1 MNLNVPV
8 DLQENITITTDTYPL
23 VDELLAAVCDY
34 PFLTNIIIEQTLPQL
49 QKFAEVNY
57 GCELSLSTF
66 CTIEGHA
73 SIEVHLKQSS
83 GVKKDVSLVVSILK
97 TNGLIP
103 LLRRIVRTLAG
114 FLPLSYPVCGRCRNR
129 HKHLKCP

>member
-1 MNLNVPV
+1 M
-8 DLQENITITTDTYPL
+8 IATDTYPT

-34 PFLTNIIIEQTLPQL
+34 PSLTNIIIEQTIQL
-49 QKFAEVNY
+49 RKFAEVNY
-57 GCELSLSTF
+57 QCELSIDTF

-73 SIEVHLKQSS
+73 SIEVRLEQSS

-103 LLRRIVRTLAG
+103 LLKRIVRTLAG
-114 FLPLSYPVCGRCRNR
+114 FLLLSYPICERCGNR
-129 HKHLKCP
+129 HRHLKCP

>member
-8 DLQENITITTDTYPL
+8 DLWENIMITTNTYPS

-49 QKFAEVNY
+49 RKFAEVNY
-57 GCELSLSTF
+57 RCELSISTF

-73 SIEVHLKQSS
+73 SIEVHLAQSS
-83 GVKKDVSLVVSILK
+83 GVKRDVSLVASILRM
-97 TNGLIP
+97 NGLIP
-103 LLRRIVRTLAG
+103 LLKRIMRTLAG
-114 FLPLSYPVCGRCRNR
+114 FLPLSYPICGRCGNR
-129 HKHLKCP
+129 HKPLKCP

>member
-8 DLQENITITTDTYPL
+8 DLQENITITTDTYPS

-49 QKFAEVNY
+49 RKFAEAND
-57 GCELSLSTF
+57 GCELSISTF

-73 SIEVHLKQSS
+73 SIKVHLAQSS
-83 GVKKDVSLVVSILK
+83 GVKRDVSLVVSILK

-103 LLRRIVRTLAG
+103 LLKRIMRTLAG
-114 FLPLSYPVCGRCRNR
+114 FFPLSYPACGRCGNR

>member
-8 DLQENITITTDTYPL
+8 DLWENITITTDTYPS

-49 QKFAEVNY
+49 RKFAEVNY

-66 CTIEGHA
+66 CTIEGE
-73 SIEVHLKQSS
+73 SCMQKI
-83 GVKKDVSLVVSILK
+83 
-97 TNGLIP
+97 
-103 LLRRIVRTLAG
+103 
-114 FLPLSYPVCGRCRNR
+114 F
-129 HKHLKCP
+129 

>member
-8 DLQENITITTDTYPL
+8 DLRENIRITTDTYPL

-49 QKFAEVNY
+49 QKFAEANY
-57 GCELSLSTF
+57 RCELSISTF

-73 SIEVHLKQSS
+73 SIKVHLAQSS
-83 GVKKDVSLVVSILK
+83 GVKRDVSLVVSILK
-97 TNGLIP
+97 MNRLIP
-103 LLRRIVRTLAG
+103 LLQRIVRTLAG
-114 FLPLSYPVCGRCRNR
+114 FLPLSYPVCGRCGNR
-129 HKHLKCP
+129 HKPLKCP

>member
-8 DLQENITITTDTYPL
+8 DLRENITITTDTYPS
-23 VDELLAAVCDY
+23 VDELLAAICDY

-57 GCELSLSTF
+57 RCELSISTF
-66 CTIEGHA
+66 CTIEGHT
-73 SIEVHLKQSS
+73 SLEVHLEKSS

-97 TNGLIP
+97 MNGLIP
-103 LLRRIVRTLAG
+103 LLKQIVRTLAG
-114 FLPLSYPVCGRCRNR
+114 FLPLSYPVCG
-129 HKHLKCP
+129 

>member
-8 DLQENITITTDTYPL
+8 DLRENIMITTDTYPS

-66 CTIEGHA
+66 CTTEGHT
-73 SIEVHLKQSS
+73 SLEVHLEQSS

-97 TNGLIP
+97 MNGLIP
-103 LLRRIVRTLAG
+103 LL
-114 FLPLSYPVCGRCRNR
+114 
-129 HKHLKCP
+129 K

>member
-8 DLQENITITTDTYPL
+8 DLQENITITTDTYPS

-49 QKFAEVNY
+49 RKFAEANY
-57 GCELSLSTF
+57 GCELSISTF

-73 SIEVHLKQSS
+73 SIEVHLAQSS
-83 GVKKDVSLVVSILK
+83 GVKRDVSLVVSILK

-103 LLRRIVRTLAG
+103 LLKRIMRTLAG
-114 FLPLSYPVCGRCRNR
+114 FLPLSYPACGRCGNR
-129 HKHLKCP
+129 HKPLKWP

>member
-8 DLQENITITTDTYPL
+8 NLRENIMITTDTYPL
-23 VDELLAAVCDY
+23 VDELLAAISDY

-49 QKFAEVNY
+49 RKFAEVNY
-57 GCELSLSTF
+57 GCELSISTF
-66 CTIEGHA
+66 CTIEGHR
-73 SIEVHLKQSS
+73 SLEVHLEQSS

-103 LLRRIVRTLAG
+103 LLKRIVRTLAG
-114 FLPLSYPVCGRCRNR
+114 FLPLSYPICGRCRNR
-129 HKHLKCP
+129 HKPLKCP

>member
-8 DLQENITITTDTYPL
+8 YLRENITITTDTYPL
-23 VDELLAAVCDY
+23 VDELLAAVSDY
-34 PFLTNIIIEQTLPQL
+34 TFLTNIIIEQTLPQL

-57 GCELSLSTF
+57 GYELSISTF
-66 CTIEGHA
+66 CTIEGHT
-73 SIEVHLKQSS
+73 SLEVHLEQSS

-103 LLRRIVRTLAG
+103 LLKRIVRTLAG
-114 FLPLSYPVCGRCRNR
+114 FLPLSYPICGRCGNR
-129 HKHLKCP
+129 HKPLKCP